1 MHKIKIS
8 LFLLTFIVSSCATQ
22 SDRYVAQKNHG
33 NPHFKGYN
41 SKYPARQR
49 ARCGS

>member
-1 MHKIKIS
+1 MKNIIK
-8 LFLLTFIVSSCATQ
+8 LLLLVIITSSCATQ

>member
-1 MHKIKIS
+1 MKNLIS
-8 LFLLTFIVSSCATQ
+8 LLLLTFVVSSCTTM
-22 SDRYVAQKNHG
+22 SDRYVAQKNNG

-41 SKYPARQR
+41 SKYPVRQR